1 MQRYTWFFTLT
12 EALDSATEQALAA
25 DFAQF
30 AAQWKSHGT
39 PVDGLIRIKHSRF
52 IIAQSNPGDD
62 RPSGCSIDSLKRGI
76 SQILHHHKL
85 PTLDNAYVSYQAAD
99 GKVAVVHFQQ
109 IPALVTDGTLRA
121 DTLVF
126 DHTLSQ
132 SDDLNKW
139 EVSLKDTWLA
149 RFLPKQAAS

>member
-12 EALDSATEQALAA
+12 EALNPATEQALTA
-25 DFAQF
+25 DFGRF
-30 AAQWKSHGT
+30 AAQWQSHGT

-52 IIAQSNPGDD
+52 VIAQANPGDD

-76 SQILHHHKL
+76 SQILQHHQL
-85 PTLDNAYVSYQAAD
+85 PTLDNAYVCYQGAD
-99 GKVAVVHFQQ
+99 ASVAVVHFQQ
-109 IPALVTDGTLRA
+109 IPTLVADGTLGA

-149 RFLPKQAAS
+149 RFLPKQAAG